1 MLRVRMVG
9 LALLGALLLSG
20 SSAMAQESSF
30 LGRSEVSL
38 QGTGFFTKDSQGN
51 GINQHSTN
59 TGGGLNS
66 YPQHL
71 YRWLSAGTRYG
82 SSRNKPK
89 NLTPRRAFYCPAQLT
104 SAHRGPL
111 CDAPRGCA

>member
-59 TGGGLNS
+59 TGGVLIN
-66 YPQHL
+66 YCYHL
-71 YRWLSAGTRYG
+71 YCWLSAEANYG
-82 SSRNKPK
+82 YPPNNPPNFNSSGG
-89 NLTPRRAFYCPAQLT
+89 FCCQAQM
-104 SAHRGPL
+104 
-111 CDAPRGCA
+111 

>member
-59 TGGGLNS
+59 TGGFLIS
-66 YPQHL
+66 YRYHL
-71 YRWLSAGTRYG
+71 YRWLSADASYAEPHFG
-82 SSRNKPK
+82 
-89 NLTPRRAFYCPAQLT
+89 RRF
-104 SAHRGPL
+104 
-111 CDAPRGCA
+111 